1 MKDIELR
8 FKEKP
13 VAEYYSD
20 ETNIMR
26 TQKILQYRKRMR
38 EVTAGQNAWTDWMDV
53 PLAGLNDA

>member
-13 VAEYYSD
+13 IAEYYNES
-20 ETNIMR
+20 TVIR

-38 EVTAGQNAWTDWMDV
+38 EVAAGKNAWTEWMDV
-53 PLAGLNDA
+53 PLVGMNDD